1 MWKDV
6 TSSNLNS
13 LFKLFFYSPIST
25 NNNLSLKIYCE
36 NIVVMLLNFDFLFLI
51 LFSFLS
57 LVCFSSIH
65 FFFFSI
71 FLFFLL
77 HTRTPTPHIY
87 LHSLFDFL
95 FFQLSPE
102 HFSPSPSLFRSLSLT
117 HTHTHTNFSP
127 SISHKQII
135 FHTRI
140 DHRQR
145 TKIRVLPTSKNMQLN
160 HHIGQIRV
168 LFVFVFFFF
177 FDQFYFI
184 VQISL
189 GL

>member
-77 HTRTPTPHIY
+77 HTRTPTPNIY

-95 FFQLSPE
+95 FFQLSLE
-102 HFSPSPSLFRSLSLT
+102 HFSPSPFLFRSLFLL
-117 HTHTHTNFSP
+117 HTHTRKFLSLNLTQTNSLSYTHRSP
-127 SISHKQII
+127 VENK
-135 FHTRI
+135 
-140 DHRQR
+140 
-145 TKIRVLPTSKNMQLN
+145 
-160 HHIGQIRV
+160 
-168 LFVFVFFFF
+168 
-177 FDQFYFI
+177 
-184 VQISL
+184 VQSPPHF
-189 GL
+189 

>member
-65 FFFFSI
+65 FFFLFYFLVFSPP
-71 FLFFLL
+71 
-77 HTRTPTPHIY
+77 HTNTYPPY
-87 LHSLFDFL
+87 LSSLFVWLFVFL
-95 FFQLSPE
+95 VISRTFLPF
-102 HFSPSPSLFRSLSLT
+102 SLSLSFSFSYT
-117 HTHTHTNFSP
+117 HTHT
-127 SISHKQII
+127 
-135 FHTRI
+135 
-140 DHRQR
+140 
-145 TKIRVLPTSKNMQLN
+145 
-160 HHIGQIRV
+160 
-168 LFVFVFFFF
+168 
-177 FDQFYFI
+177 
-184 VQISL
+184 QISL
-189 GL
+189 PQSHTNK

>member
-117 HTHTHTNFSP
+117 HTHTHKFLSLNLTQTNNLSYTHRSP
-127 SISHKQII
+127 TENK
-135 FHTRI
+135 
-140 DHRQR
+140 
-145 TKIRVLPTSKNMQLN
+145 
-160 HHIGQIRV
+160 
-168 LFVFVFFFF
+168 
-177 FDQFYFI
+177 DQSPPHF
-184 VQISL
+184 
-189 GL
+189 